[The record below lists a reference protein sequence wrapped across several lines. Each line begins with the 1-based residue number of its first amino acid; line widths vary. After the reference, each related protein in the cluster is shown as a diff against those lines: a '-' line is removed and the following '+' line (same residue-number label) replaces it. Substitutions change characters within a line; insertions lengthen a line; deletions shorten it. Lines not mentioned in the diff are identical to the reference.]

1 MGEVAVLTR
10 HLYKSYG
17 KKKTKLEVLKDLD
30 MTVTRGTIYG
40 LLGPSGCGKT
50 TLLRCIVGRLQVD
63 SGNVIV
69 LGNKPGTRGHGVP
82 GSLVGYMPQEIAL
95 FNKMTIG
102 ETLSYFGRIHRMSSS
117 ERKSRTEFLLQFLT
131 LPEASRLVENLSGG
145 QKRRVS
151 LAVALLQEP
160 ELLILDEPTVGVDPT
175 LRERIWEHLLRITR
189 QLNSRTAII
198 ITTHYIEEARQADK
212 VGLMRNGRLLAEDS
226 PNTLMNLYKE
236 DSLETIFLKLC
247 HADQNTLNMN
257 LKEENQ
263 QPKKPQMKMVNST
276 QDPVMETTPLLQ
288 QRSQNIEDY
297 IQNSPEKCQFPFGLP
312 SPRNIFTQFL
322 KNITFMKRNI
332 GFLLFQFILPSI
344 QIILFCVCIGNAP
357 YGLKMAIVNNETQ
370 GLGELFIRELD
381 NNTIEKVLY
390 KDMNAALDS
399 VRHGEC
405 WGVIGIGQNFTQDL
419 ILRFTNISA
428 VDNKTIE
435 GSSVQLYLDTTN
447 QQITLQ
453 LQETITNSFQVFT
466 EMLLKT
472 FNQNPNLGQLPIKFN
487 DPIYGSRDP
496 NFRNFI
502 APGIILSITF
512 FMATGLTT
520 LSFVIEKK
528 EGLLDRSLTA
538 GMSAFEILLAH
549 VFTQLFV
556 LIVQVTLVM
565 VFALAVF
572 EVPYLGPLIW
582 VILLVLGQ
590 GFCGMTLGVIFSAVC
605 EEESSAIQLALG
617 SVYPMLIL
625 SGIIWPLEAIP
636 EWLRYISI
644 CLPQTYAAEAMRCVL
659 SRGWTLL
666 DMPVWRGYLV
676 NTAWSFGLLALAG
689 IILKIKS

>member
-1 MGEVAVLTR
+1 MSEVAVLTR

-17 KKKTKLEVLKDLD
+17 KGKTKLEVLKDLD

-63 SGNVIV
+63 SGNIIV
-69 LGNKPGTRGHGVP
+69 LGNRPGARGHKVP

-95 FNKMTIG
+95 FNKMTIE
-102 ETLSYFGRIHRMSSS
+102 ETLSYFGRIHRMSRSK
-117 ERKSRTEFLLQFLT
+117 RKSRMEFLLQFLT
-131 LPEASRLVENLSGG
+131 LPEADRLVENL
-145 QKRRVS
+145 
-151 LAVALLQEP
+151 
-160 ELLILDEPTVGVDPT
+160 
-175 LRERIWEHLLRITR
+175 RIWEHLLRITR

-212 VGLMRNGRLLAEDS
+212 
-226 PNTLMNLYKE
+226 
-236 DSLETIFLKLC
+236 SLETIFLKLC
-247 HADQNTLNMN
+247 HADHNTYN
-257 LKEENQ
+257 LDPKGENQ
-263 QPKKPQMKMVNST
+263 KPKKPTMKMVNSAH
-276 QDPVMETTPLLQ
+276 DPAGETTPLLQ
-288 QRSQNIEDY
+288 QDWED
-297 IQNSPEKCQFPFGLP
+297 IDAFVQTPPQKCHCLFGLP
-312 SPRNIFTQFL
+312 SPRNIFAQFL

-370 GLGELFIRELD
+370 GLGQLFIRELD
-381 NNTIEKVLY
+381 NETIDKVIY

-399 VRHGEC
+399 VRHGET

-419 ILRFTNISA
+419 FQRFTNISG
-428 VDNKTIE
+428 VDNQTLD

-453 LQETITNSFQVFT
+453 LQETITSSFQAFS
-466 EMLLKT
+466 EILLKT
-472 FNQNPNLGQLPIKFN
+472 FNLNPNLGQLPIKVN
-487 DPIYGSRDP
+487 DPIYGSKDP

-538 GMSAFEILLAH
+538 GVSAFEILLAH

-572 EVPYLGPLIW
+572 EVPYKGPLIW

-590 GFCGMTLGVIFSAVC
+590 GFCGMTLG
-605 EEESSAIQLALG
+605 
-617 SVYPMLIL
+617 
-625 SGIIWPLEAIP
+625 IIWPLEAIP
-636 EWLRYISI
+636 EWLRYVSI

>member
-572 EVPYLGPLIW
+572 E
-582 VILLVLGQ
+582 
-590 GFCGMTLGVIFSAVC
+590 
-605 EEESSAIQLALG
+605 
-617 SVYPMLIL
+617 
-625 SGIIWPLEAIP
+625 
-636 EWLRYISI
+636 
-644 CLPQTYAAEAMRCVL
+644 
-659 SRGWTLL
+659 
-666 DMPVWRGYLV
+666 
-676 NTAWSFGLLALAG
+676 NH
-689 IILKIKS
+689 

>member
-1 MGEVAVLTR
+1 MSEVAVLTR

-17 KKKTKLEVLKDLD
+17 KGKTKLEVLKDLD

-63 SGNVIV
+63 SGNIIV
-69 LGNKPGTRGHGVP
+69 LGNRPGARGHEVP

-95 FNKMTIG
+95 FNKMTIE
-102 ETLSYFGRIHRMSSS
+102 ETLSYFGRIHRMSRSK
-117 ERKSRTEFLLQFLT
+117 RKSRMEFLLQFLT
-131 LPEASRLVENLSGG
+131 LPEADRLVENLSGG

-160 ELLILDEPTVGVDPT
+160 ELLILDEPTVGVDPI

-212 VGLMRNGRLLAEDS
+212 VGLMRNGRLLAEDA
-226 PNTLMNLYKE
+226 PNNLMNLYKE

-247 HADQNTLNMN
+247 HADQNTYN
-257 LKEENQ
+257 LDPKGENQ
-263 QPKKPQMKMVNST
+263 KPKKPTMKMVNSAH
-276 QDPVMETTPLLQ
+276 DPAGETTPLLQ
-288 QRSQNIEDY
+288 QDWED
-297 IQNSPEKCQFPFGLP
+297 IDAFVQTPPQKCHCLFGLP
-312 SPRNIFTQFL
+312 SPRNIFAQFL

-370 GLGELFIRELD
+370 GLGQLFIRELD
-381 NNTIEKVLY
+381 NETIDKVIY

-399 VRHGEC
+399 VRHGET

-419 ILRFTNISA
+419 FQRFTNISG
-428 VDNKTIE
+428 VDNQTLD

-453 LQETITNSFQVFT
+453 LQETITSSFQAFS
-466 EMLLKT
+466 EILLKT
-472 FNQNPNLGQLPIKFN
+472 FNLNPNLGQLPIKVN
-487 DPIYGSRDP
+487 DPIYGSKDP

-538 GMSAFEILLAH
+538 GVSAFEILLAH

-572 EVPYLGPLIW
+572 EVPYKGPLIW

-636 EWLRYISI
+636 EWLRYVSI

>member
-257 LKEENQ
+257 LKDENQ

-572 EVPYLGPLIW
+572 E
-582 VILLVLGQ
+582 
-590 GFCGMTLGVIFSAVC
+590 
-605 EEESSAIQLALG
+605 
-617 SVYPMLIL
+617 
-625 SGIIWPLEAIP
+625 
-636 EWLRYISI
+636 
-644 CLPQTYAAEAMRCVL
+644 
-659 SRGWTLL
+659 
-666 DMPVWRGYLV
+666 
-676 NTAWSFGLLALAG
+676 NH
-689 IILKIKS
+689 

>member
-1 MGEVAVLTR
+1 MGEIAVLTR

-17 KKKTKLEVLKDLD
+17 KGKDKVKVLQDLD
-30 MTVTRGTIYG
+30 MTVARGTIYG

-69 LGNKPGTRGHGVP
+69 LGNRPGARGHGVP
-82 GSLVGYMPQEIAL
+82 GHLVGYMPQEIAL
-95 FNKMTIG
+95 FNKMSIE
-102 ETLSYFGRIHRMSSS
+102 ETLSYFGRIHRMSRG
-117 ERKSRTEFLLQFLT
+117 ERRSRTEFLLQFLT
-131 LPEASRLVENLSGG
+131 LPESSRLIENLSGG
-145 QKRRVS
+145 QRRRVS

-160 ELLILDEPTVGVDPT
+160 ELLILDEPTVGVDPI
-175 LRERIWEHLLRITR
+175 LRERIWEHLLSITR
-189 QLNSRTAII
+189 KLNSKTAII

-226 PNTLMNLYKE
+226 PTALMNLYKE
-236 DSLETIFLKLC
+236 DCLETIFLKLC

-257 LKEENQ
+257 LAGESH
-263 QPKKPQMKMVNST
+263 QPSKPSMKMVNSEHE
-276 QDPVMETTPLLQ
+276 PAGETTPLLLHDM
-288 QRSQNIEDY
+288 QNFDAQIEVPGNY
-297 IQNSPEKCQFPFGLP
+297 LCPIGLP
-312 SPRNIFTQFL
+312 SPRNIFAQFL
-322 KNITFMKRNI
+322 KNIIFMKRNI

-344 QIILFCVCIGNAP
+344 QIILFCLCIGSSP
-357 YGLKMAIVNNETQ
+357 YGLKMAIVNNETE
-370 GLGELFIRELD
+370 GLGQLFIRELD
-381 NNTIEKVLY
+381 NETISKVIY
-390 KDMNAALDS
+390 KDMNVALDS
-399 VRHGEC
+399 VRLGDT
-405 WGVIGIGQNFTQDL
+405 WGVIGIGRNFTQDL
-419 ILRFTNISA
+419 LTRFTNVSG
-428 VDNKTIE
+428 VDNRTIE
-435 GSSVQLYLDTTN
+435 GSCIQLYLDTTN

-453 LQETITNSFQVFT
+453 LQESIASSFQAFS
-466 EMLLKT
+466 EILLQT
-472 FNQNPNLGQLPIKFN
+472 FQLNPNLGQLPIKMN
-487 DPIYGSRDP
+487 DPIYGSKDP

-520 LSFVIEKK
+520 LAFVIEKK

-556 LIVQVTLVM
+556 LTVQVALVM

-572 EVPYLGPLIW
+572 EVPYKGPLIW
-582 VILLVLGQ
+582 VILLVMGQ

-605 EEESSAIQLALG
+605 ENESSAIQLALG
-617 SVYPMLIL
+617 SVYPMLLL
-625 SGIIWPLEAIP
+625 SGIIWPIEAIP

-644 CLPQTYAAEAMRCVL
+644 CLPQTYAAEAMRCIL
-659 SRGWTLL
+659 SRGWTLV